1 METAHQHTDFT
12 ERLVEGG
19 RIESAHG
26 EGVRQ
31 EVKTGETFLSGNFR
45 ANILRGGLYGNVM

>member
-31 EVKTGETFLSGNFR
+31 EVKQVKHF
-45 ANILRGGLYGNVM
+45 